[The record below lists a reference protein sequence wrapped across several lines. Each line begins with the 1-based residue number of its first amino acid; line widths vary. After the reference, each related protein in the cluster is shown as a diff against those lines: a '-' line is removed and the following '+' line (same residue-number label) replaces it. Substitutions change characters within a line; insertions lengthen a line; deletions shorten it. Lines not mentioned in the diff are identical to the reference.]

1 MRTDEEGRK
10 RQPIDASSSRRGD
23 ETKAI
28 SSKEFFLF
36 IIYSTVRG
44 CSSRRRLLSSLTIDN
59 SSAVAGLAWQQLSRN
74 AYQFQD
80 CYPLSIAT
88 PSKLSVLEAV
98 VFPSPVLG

>member
-59 SSAVAGLAWQQLSRN
+59 SSAVAGLAWQVWLGSSSVEMLTN
-74 AYQFQD
+74 
-80 CYPLSIAT
+80 
-88 PSKLSVLEAV
+88 SKIVTRYL
-98 VFPSPVLG
+98 